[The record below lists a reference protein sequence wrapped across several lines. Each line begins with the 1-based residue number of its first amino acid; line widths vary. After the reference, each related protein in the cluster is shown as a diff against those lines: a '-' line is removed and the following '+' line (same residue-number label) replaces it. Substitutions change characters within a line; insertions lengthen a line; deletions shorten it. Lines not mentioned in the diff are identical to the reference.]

1 MCRVCLGCLLVLVF
15 ERLSTV
21 CLACG
26 FVLLMPSFFA
36 LVCVGGVLLSQVP
49 RSSSSLNTGDVFILD
64 AGLQLYLWNGPEAN
78 MYEKSK
84 GALAM
89 QRIKVGFFLK
99 ISMPLVCMACIGLV
113 FNLVWCC
120 GIA

>member
-1 MCRVCLGCLLVLVF
+1 M
-15 ERLSTV
+15 
-21 CLACG
+21 
-26 FVLLMPSFFA
+26 
-36 LVCVGGVLLSQVP
+36 QVP

-99 ISMPLVCMACIGLV
+99 ISMPLVYVACIGLV
-113 FNLVWCC
+113 FNLVWFC